1 MQVNPY
7 LFFNGQCE
15 AAFRFY
21 EQALNG
27 KITAMM
33 TFADAPAGQQGG
45 PESGNGIMHAC
56 LELGEGR
63 LMGSDDPSSDFKAP
77 RGFHVQIAFDK
88 VKDAERV
95 FNTLAKGGKVQMPFE
110 QAFWATRFGM
120 LVDQFGIPW
129 MVNCYEGMEQG
140 VGA

>member
-21 EQALNG
+21 EEALGG

-33 TFADAPAGQQGG
+33 SFADAPAGQGG
-45 PESGNGIMHAC
+45 PESQNGIMHAC
-56 LELGEGR
+56 LEVGEGR
-63 LMGSDDPSSDFKAP
+63 LMGSDDPGGDFKAP
-77 RGFHVQIAFDK
+77 KGFYVQIAIGK
-88 VKDAERV
+88 VSDAERV
-95 FNTLAKGGKVQMPFE
+95 FSTLAKGGKVNVPFE
-110 QAFWATRFGM
+110 QSFWATRFGM